1 MLRGSM
7 SSIPVNILLLS
18 LLLVVSVSLCF
29 SYGSFT
35 QGCSQIERDALL
47 KFKHDLKDPSN
58 RLASWAGF
66 GGDCCTW
73 RGVICD
79 NVTGHVIELRL
90 RSISFEDYLASSG
103 ASTQYED
110 YLKLILSGRI
120 NPSLVSL
127 KHLRYLDLRNNDFGG
142 VQIPKFI
149 GLIGSL
155 KHLDLSD
162 AGFAGTIPHGLG
174 NLSDLHY
181 LNLHDYYSQFN
192 VENLNW
198 LSQLSSLEFL
208 DLSLVHLGNVFNW
221 LEVINTLPSLVELHL
236 SYCQLPPVPPI
247 LYVNFSSLS
256 ILDLSSNYV
265 DESAISMLNFPR
277 WVSHL
282 KTLLSLNLANNN
294 FQGPIPN
301 GLQNLTLLKALDLS
315 INHFSSSIPEWL
327 YGFEHL
333 KLLNLGSNNLQGV
346 LSSAIGNMTSLISL
360 DLSLNHELKFEG
372 GIPGSFK
379 KLCNLRTL
387 SLSNVKLNQDM
398 AEVLEVLLGCVSEEV
413 ESLDLAGCL
422 LFGQLTNHLGKFRN
436 LAYLGLRSNSISG
449 PIPMAVGELVSLRS
463 LDLSDNK
470 LNGTP
475 PKSFGELTKLEKMD
489 ISHNLFQG
497 EVSEVHFAN
506 LKNLR
511 NFSAAGNQ
519 LNLRVS
525 PDWIPPQLV
534 FIDLRSWNVGPQ
546 FPKWVRP
553 LEHLSYL
560 DISNSSIS
568 STIPIW
574 FWTMSFRMEYLNLSH
589 NQIQGVIPSKLKL
602 DFTASYPLVDL
613 SSNQFKGPLPIIFS
627 NVGALDLSNNSFS
640 GSMLNFLCHK
650 IDELK
655 NMQVLNLGENLLSGV
670 IPDCWSS
677 WQYLVAIKLSNNK
690 LSGNIPDSIGALS
703 LLESLHIRN
712 SSLSGKLPI
721 SLKNCTK
728 LITLDVAENELVGS
742 MPAWI
747 GKRFSSMV
755 VLNMRAN
762 KFHGRIPRE
771 LCNLAS
777 LQILDLAHNRLSWS
791 IPTCFNKLSAMAT
804 RNDSL
809 GKIYLD
815 SGSSTFDNVLL
826 VMKGKVVEYSTILK
840 FVRSIDLSSNALCGE
855 IPEEVTRLSELQ
867 SLNLSQNSLTGRIPE
882 GIGSLR
888 YLESMDF
895 SVNQLSGEIPQSMSD
910 LTFLSHLNLSDNR
923 LRGRIPSGTQLQ
935 SFGPSSFSGNE
946 LCGPPLSKNCSV
958 DNKFHVEHEREE
970 DGNGLKGWW
979 FYVSMV
985 LGFIV
990 GFWGV
995 VGPLMFN
1002 RRWRY
1007 VYYHLLDRLR
1017 DQIWWRFM

>member
-1 MLRGSM
+1 
-7 SSIPVNILLLS
+7 
-18 LLLVVSVSLCF
+18 
-29 SYGSFT
+29 
-35 QGCSQIERDALL
+35 
-47 KFKHDLKDPSN
+47 
-58 RLASWAGF
+58 
-66 GGDCCTW
+66 
-73 RGVICD
+73 
-79 NVTGHVIELRL
+79 
-90 RSISFEDYLASSG
+90 
-103 ASTQYED
+103 
-110 YLKLILSGRI
+110 
-120 NPSLVSL
+120 
-127 KHLRYLDLRNNDFGG
+127 
-142 VQIPKFI
+142 
-149 GLIGSL
+149 
-155 KHLDLSD
+155 
-162 AGFAGTIPHGLG
+162 
-174 NLSDLHY
+174 
-181 LNLHDYYSQFN
+181 
-192 VENLNW
+192 
-198 LSQLSSLEFL
+198 
-208 DLSLVHLGNVFNW
+208 
-221 LEVINTLPSLVELHL
+221 
-236 SYCQLPPVPPI
+236 
-247 LYVNFSSLS
+247 
-256 ILDLSSNYV
+256 
-265 DESAISMLNFPR
+265 
-277 WVSHL
+277 
-282 KTLLSLNLANNN
+282 
-294 FQGPIPN
+294 
-301 GLQNLTLLKALDLS
+301 
-315 INHFSSSIPEWL
+315 
-327 YGFEHL
+327 
-333 KLLNLGSNNLQGV
+333 
-346 LSSAIGNMTSLISL
+346 
-360 DLSLNHELKFEG
+360 
-372 GIPGSFK
+372 
-379 KLCNLRTL
+379 
-387 SLSNVKLNQDM
+387 M
-398 AEVLEVLLGCVSEEV
+398 A
-413 ESLDLAGCL
+413 
-422 LFGQLTNHLGKFRN
+422 T
-436 LAYLGLRSNSISG
+436 
-449 PIPMAVGELVSLRS
+449 
-463 LDLSDNK
+463 
-470 LNGTP
+470 
-475 PKSFGELTKLEKMD
+475 
-489 ISHNLFQG
+489 
-497 EVSEVHFAN
+497 
-506 LKNLR
+506 
-511 NFSAAGNQ
+511 
-519 LNLRVS
+519 
-525 PDWIPPQLV
+525 
-534 FIDLRSWNVGPQ
+534 
-546 FPKWVRP
+546 
-553 LEHLSYL
+553 
-560 DISNSSIS
+560 
-568 STIPIW
+568 
-574 FWTMSFRMEYLNLSH
+574 
-589 NQIQGVIPSKLKL
+589 
-602 DFTASYPLVDL
+602 
-613 SSNQFKGPLPIIFS
+613 
-627 NVGALDLSNNSFS
+627 
-640 GSMLNFLCHK
+640 
-650 IDELK
+650 
-655 NMQVLNLGENLLSGV
+655 
-670 IPDCWSS
+670 
-677 WQYLVAIKLSNNK
+677 
-690 LSGNIPDSIGALS
+690 IPDSIGALS

-970 DGNGLKGWW
+970 DGNGLKGRW

-1007 VYYHLLDRLR
+1007 VYYHFLDRLR

>member
-7 SSIPVNILLLS
+7 SLIPVNILLLS

-58 RLASWAGF
+58 RLASWADF
-66 GGDCCTW
+66 GGDCCSW

-110 YLKLILSGRI
+110 YL
-120 NPSLVSL
+120 N
-127 KHLRYLDLRNNDFGG
+127 
-142 VQIPKFI
+142 
-149 GLIGSL
+149 
-155 KHLDLSD
+155 
-162 AGFAGTIPHGLG
+162 
-174 NLSDLHY
+174 
-181 LNLHDYYSQFN
+181 
-192 VENLNW
+192 
-198 LSQLSSLEFL
+198 
-208 DLSLVHLGNVFNW
+208 
-221 LEVINTLPSLVELHL
+221 
-236 SYCQLPPVPPI
+236 
-247 LYVNFSSLS
+247 
-256 ILDLSSNYV
+256 
-265 DESAISMLNFPR
+265 
-277 WVSHL
+277 
-282 KTLLSLNLANNN
+282 
-294 FQGPIPN
+294 
-301 GLQNLTLLKALDLS
+301 
-315 INHFSSSIPEWL
+315 SSIPEWL
-327 YGFEHL
+327 YGSEHL
-333 KLLNLGSNNLQGV
+333 KLLNLRSNNLQGV
-346 LSSAIGNMTSLISL
+346 LSSSIGNMTSLISL

-449 PIPMAVGELVSLRS
+449 PIPMALGELVSLRS

-470 LNGTP
+470 FNGTL
-475 PKSFGELTKLEKMD
+475 PKSLGELTKLEEMD
-489 ISHNLFQG
+489 ISHNSLQG

-568 STIPIW
+568 SAIPIW
-574 FWTMSFRMEYLNLSH
+574 FWSMSFRMEYLNLSH

-613 SSNQFKGPLPIIFS
+613 SSNHFKGPLPSIFS

-650 IDELK
+650 TDELK
-655 NMQVLNLGENLLSGV
+655 NMQVLNLGENLLSGE

-690 LSGNIPDSIGALS
+690 LGGNMPDSIGALS

-742 MPAWI
+742 IPAWI

-777 LQILDLAHNRLSWS
+777 LQILDLAHNCLSWS

-815 SGSSTFDNVLL
+815 SASSTLDNVLL

-855 IPEEVTRLSELQ
+855 IPEEVTRLSELHI
-867 SLNLSQNSLTGRIPE
+867 LSVLGKDQVGL
-882 GIGSLR
+882 LFLF
-888 YLESMDF
+888 YLEPRRF
-895 SVNQLSGEIPQSMSD
+895 FFF
-910 LTFLSHLNLSDNR
+910 FLLNEWRTTAFD
-923 LRGRIPSGTQLQ
+923 
-935 SFGPSSFSGNE
+935 
-946 LCGPPLSKNCSV
+946 SKPW
-958 DNKFHVEHEREE
+958 K
-970 DGNGLKGWW
+970 
-979 FYVSMV
+979 
-985 LGFIV
+985 
-990 GFWGV
+990 
-995 VGPLMFN
+995 
-1002 RRWRY
+1002 
-1007 VYYHLLDRLR
+1007 
-1017 DQIWWRFM
+1017 

>member
-7 SSIPVNILLLS
+7 SSMPVNILLLS

-66 GGDCCTW
+66 GGDCCAW

-90 RSISFEDYLASSG
+90 RSISFEDYLASSSG

-142 VQIPKFI
+142 AQIPKFI

-162 AGFAGTIPHGLG
+162 AGFAGMIPHELG

-221 LEVINTLPSLVELHL
+221 LEVINTLPSLVELRL

-301 GLQNLTLLKALDLS
+301 VLQNSTLLKALDLS

-327 YGFEHL
+327 YGFNQL
-333 KLLNLGSNNLQGV
+333 KLLNLRSNNLQGV
-346 LSSAIGNMTSLISL
+346 VSSAIGNMTSLISL

-413 ESLDLAGCL
+413 ESLDLSGCL

-436 LAYLGLRSNSISG
+436 LAYLGLRSNSILG
-449 PIPMAVGELVSLRS
+449 PIPMALGELVSLRS
-463 LDLSDNK
+463 LHLSDNK
-470 LNGTP
+470 LNGTL
-475 PKSFGELTKLEKMD
+475 PKSFGELTKLEEMD
-489 ISHNLFQG
+489 ISHNSFQG

-506 LKNLR
+506 LKKLR

-560 DISNSSIS
+560 DIFNSSIS

-613 SSNQFKGPLPIIFS
+613 SSNHFKGPLPSIFS

-655 NMQVLNLGENLLSGV
+655 NVQVLNLGENLLSGE

-690 LSGNIPDSIGALS
+690 FSGNIPDSVGALS

-712 SSLSGKLPI
+712 SSLS
-721 SLKNCTK
+721 
-728 LITLDVAENELVGS
+728 VGS

-762 KFHGRIPRE
+762 KFRGRIPRE

-855 IPEEVTRLSELQ
+855 IPEEVTRLGELQ

-882 GIGSLR
+882 GIGSIR

-970 DGNGLKGWW
+970 DGNGLKGRW

-1007 VYYHLLDRLR
+1007 VYYHFLDRLR